1 MTIGPSGRSWAVVIA
16 QTCLVAGVLG
26 ALMGLVWWWV
36 APTERW
42 IVVDGG
48 LAPADVGF
56 SAWFAADA
64 WFLVLGAVAGVL
76 LAAIS
81 WRPGRHRPVALVG
94 GVIVGAG
101 IVALVAWALGGAL
114 GAPDPQAAAKTA
126 EAGTTLQGAL
136 GIRAIGV
143 VFGPA
148 LTSLTVLAL
157 LLSNARLDDG
167 GGRASGDEADAGVP
181 QQIW

>member
-1 MTIGPSGRSWAVVIA
+1 MNGGRGVAAVIA
-16 QTCLVAGVLG
+16 QTCLVAAVLG

-36 APTERW
+36 APTEQW

-48 LAPADVGF
+48 LAPADAGF
-56 SAWFAADA
+56 TAWFAADA
-64 WFLVLGAVAGVL
+64 WFLVLGAVAGVF

-81 WRPGRHRPVALVG
+81 WRPGRHRPLALVV
-94 GVIVGAG
+94 GVIVGAAL
-101 IVALVAWALGGAL
+101 VALVAWALGGAL
-114 GAPDPQAAAKTA
+114 GAPDPGDAATTA
-126 EAGTTLQGAL
+126 EAGTTLPGAL

-157 LLSNARLDDG
+157 LLSNARLDEG
-167 GGRASGDEADAGVP
+167 GSRGSAPEAAGGVP
-181 QQIW
+181 RQIW

>member
-1 MTIGPSGRSWAVVIA
+1 MAAVVA

-26 ALMGLVWWWV
+26 AVMGLVWWWV
-36 APTERW
+36 APTEQW

-56 SAWFAADA
+56 TAWFAADA

-81 WRPGRHRPVALVG
+81 WRPGRHRPVTLAV
-94 GVIVGAG
+94 GVIVGAAL
-101 IVALVAWALGGAL
+101 VALVAWALGGAL
-114 GAPDPQAAAKTA
+114 GAPDPEAVARTA
-126 EAGTTLQGAL
+126 DVGTTLQGAL

-143 VFGPA
+143 VFGPL

-157 LLSNARLDDG
+157 LLSNARLDEEG
-167 GGRASGDEADAGVP
+167 SRGSSPAADTGVP
-181 QQIW
+181 RQIW

>member
-1 MTIGPSGRSWAVVIA
+1 MNGRRGVAAVVA
-16 QTCLVAGVLG
+16 QTGLVAVVLG
-26 ALMGLVWWWV
+26 AVMGLVWWWV
-36 APTERW
+36 APTGQW

-48 LAPADVGF
+48 LAPADIGF
-56 SAWFAADA
+56 TAWFAADA

-81 WRPGRHRPVALVG
+81 WRPGRHRPLALVV
-94 GVIVGAG
+94 GVIVGAAL
-101 IVALVAWALGGAL
+101 IALVAWALGGAL
-114 GAPDPQAAAKTA
+114 GAPDPQALATTA
-126 EAGTTLQGAL
+126 DPGTMLQGAL

-157 LLSNARLDDG
+157 LLSNARLDEN
-167 GGRASGDEADAGVP
+167 GGRGSSPAADAGVP